1 MILTAPMC
9 VCPMCAGVFHRQACY
24 CPSPNCASPPLSC
37 SHPAPLP
44 SRSTDLGM
52 AAQTYDFLDSST
64 HELTAQVKV
73 SFTKVGQVRLLI
85 QLLLQLPLLL
95 LQPHKV
101 AP

>member
-1 MILTAPMC
+1 
-9 VCPMCAGVFHRQACY
+9 
-24 CPSPNCASPPLSC
+24 
-37 SHPAPLP
+37 
-44 SRSTDLGM
+44 M